1 MLDMTKVRAASG
13 CEDTIPV
20 PKPSLWR
27 KWAQTQKE
35 HMGKVKADK
44 KKKKKRLYHTEG
56 LLESQQHEEVAA
68 DSTGGACQSNA
79 SAAAVMANTVSLV
92 GSGIIKKTSL

>member
-35 HMGKVKADK
+35 DEQGKRKGQRGRGRREE
-44 KKKKKRLYHTEG
+44 KR
-56 LLESQQHEEVAA
+56 EERKERRKEKEKRERR
-68 DSTGGACQSNA
+68 CQ
-79 SAAAVMANTVSLV
+79 
-92 GSGIIKKTSL
+92 

>member
-44 KKKKKRLYHTEG
+44 KKKKKDCITLRGFWRANSMRRRQTPRAG
-56 LLESQQHEEVAA
+56 PANQMPQQ
-68 DSTGGACQSNA
+68 QP
-79 SAAAVMANTVSLV
+79 
-92 GSGIIKKTSL
+92 